1 MPLITTQSAK
11 GFGFGSLVAGSSAAN
26 SYESIATFTLNND
39 STNVIDFSS
48 IPTNYTHL
56 QIRGIASGQTNT
68 NVRMR
73 FNNDSSNSYS
83 FHAVQAGAGY
93 GSQVSLTSGAN
104 NSSMIMYDQQLGSST
119 QFNIFVSDILEYRS
133 TTKNKSVRTFSGAT
147 AVGSTNGFVYLYSGN
162 WFNTPQAITS
172 IQIFPFSNNFYN
184 GSSFAL
190 YGIKG
195 A

>member
-1 MPLITTQSAK
+1 MPILGVIA
-11 GFGFGSLVAGSSAAN
+11 SSKLTAVAN
-26 SYESIATFTLNND
+26 SYESIQTFTLTNN
-39 STNVIDFSS
+39 STSTVEFSS
-48 IPTNYTHL
+48 IPATYTHL
-56 QIRGIASGQTNT
+56 QIRGIGAGITNT

-73 FNNDSSNSYS
+73 FNGDTGNNYS

-93 GSQVSLTSGAN
+93 GGACTVTSGAN

-162 WFNTPQAITS
+162 WFNSPQAITS
-172 IQIFPFSNNFYN
+172 IQIFPFSNEFYA

>member
-1 MPLITTQSAK
+1 MPILGVTASSYRAP
-11 GFGFGSLVAGSSAAN
+11 VASG
-26 SYESIATFTLNND
+26 SYESIQTFTLTND
-39 STNVIDFSS
+39 STSTVEFSS
-48 IPTNYTHL
+48 IPATYTHL
-56 QIRGIASGQTNT
+56 QIRGISAGNTNT

-73 FNNDSSNSYS
+73 FNNDSGNNYS

-93 GSQVSLTSGAN
+93 GTTCTVTSGAN

-133 TTKNKSVRTFSGAT
+133 TTKNKSVRNFSGAT
-147 AVGSTNGFVYLYSGN
+147 ALGSTNGFVYLYSGN
-162 WFNTPQAITS
+162 WFASPTAITS
-172 IQIFPFSNNFYN
+172 IQIFPFSNTFYS

>member
-1 MPLITTQSAK
+1 MPILGVTAS
-11 GFGFGSLVAGSSAAN
+11 SRRVAAPATGA
-26 SYESIATFTLNND
+26 YDSIATFTLTNN
-39 STNVIDFSS
+39 SSSIIEFSS
-48 IPTNYTHL
+48 LPTNYTHL
-56 QIRGIASGQTNT
+56 QIRGIGAGITNT

-73 FNNDSSNSYS
+73 FNNDSSNNYS

-93 GSQVSLTSGAN
+93 GSTCTVTSGAN

-133 TTKNKSVRTFSGAT
+133 TTKNKSVRTLSGAT
-147 AVGSTNGFVYLYSGN
+147 ALGSTNGFVYLYSGN
-162 WFNTPQAITS
+162 WFASPTPITS
-172 IQIFPFSNNFYN
+172 IQIYPFSNEFYA